1 MKKII
6 LILLLIGFS
15 RISNAQALI
24 KVIKTTWYINGV
36 KKDKVGNFWGIS
48 FASPYVYF
56 FGTKNN
62 EEGKVTFIM
71 ESVAGG
77 LWIGHDALDEET
89 EMTINTEIPASAK
102 IPTFTLTIKKGSTI
116 GKAIL
121 ELEK

>member
-15 RISNAQALI
+15 SISNAQALI

-62 EEGKVTFIM
+62 EEGKVTIKWLAPLKIG
-71 ESVAGG
+71 VYLG
-77 LWIGHDALDEET
+77 LLKCIG
-89 EMTINTEIPASAK
+89 
-102 IPTFTLTIKKGSTI
+102 PTNCTTLSLYPLLVVIKNEVSTIKMGFFIREIFIKN
-116 GKAIL
+116 
-121 ELEK
+121 